1 MTPVKSFL
9 KRTLP
14 RPMWTVL
21 SSIKQ
26 CILHPRKLGSV
37 CFNARNMERMG
48 LKMARR
54 KDFYS
59 PLPSILQLD
68 RNRARWYKPSALV
81 GVDYDVAKMEELA
94 DRLIR
99 EYSDEYFSTLSH
111 DELVR
116 EGYGYG
122 LTPVDALV
130 LYCMLREYRPQRFLE
145 VGSGVSTCIAR
156 AAGLRNA
163 QSGSMMDMVSVDPYA
178 FPKLHSVQ
186 GLRIVSQEIQDFP
199 LHEFEALKSGDVL
212 FIDSTHVVRIDG
224 DVSYLVLEVLP
235 RLANGVMVHI
245 HDIPFPHNVP
255 YPADGNMF
263 QAPWPVYWTEA
274 MLLQAFLAFNT
285 SYKILLSTPLIRYH
299 HDEFLAQRIPDYH
312 ELKPMWS
319 GVAPSSEIHCSL
331 WIVKEGA
338 DSQPSRQTFTPL
350 HGTQVNRRAP
360 ELRFRL
366 SILKCL

>member
-1 MTPVKSFL
+1 MPPVKSFL
-9 KRTLP
+9 KRALP
-14 RPMWTVL
+14 RPMWTLL
-21 SSIKQ
+21 SGIKQ
-26 CILHPRKLGSV
+26 CILHPRKLWSV
-37 CFNARNMERMG
+37 CFNARNMERLG
-48 LKMARR
+48 VKMAR
-54 KDFYS
+54 KNDFYS

-68 RNRARWYKPSALV
+68 KHKTRWYKPSSLV

-99 EYSDEYFSTLSH
+99 EHSDEYFRTLSH

-122 LTPVDALV
+122 LTPLDALL

-145 VGSGVSTCIAR
+145 VGSGVSSYIAH
-156 AAGLRNA
+156 AAGMRNA
-163 QSGSMMDMVSVDPYA
+163 ESGPIMDIVSVDPYA
-178 FPKLHSVQ
+178 FPKLHSVP
-186 GLRIVSQEIQDFP
+186 GIRIVSQEIQDYP

-235 RLANGVMVHI
+235 RLANGVIVHI
-245 HDIPFPHNVP
+245 HDVPFPYNVP

-274 MLLQAFLAFNT
+274 MLVQAFLAFNT

-299 HDEFLAQRIPDYH
+299 DDTFLAQRIPNYH

-331 WIVKEGA
+331 WIMKAGA
-338 DSQPSRQTFTPL
+338 DSQPSR
-350 HGTQVNRRAP
+350 RAP
-360 ELRFRL
+360 G
-366 SILKCL
+366 SSQGTK